1 MHDLEPPT
9 EESNVAVTVGILW
22 AAMIP
27 ALVLV
32 KVAGLADISWG
43 HVILAGAAPSIIG
56 AGGLALFMLTS
67 LLAHH
72 LTGGDD

>member
-9 EESNVAVTVGILW
+9 DESNVAVTVGILW

-56 AGGLALFMLTS
+56 AGGLVLFMLTS
-67 LLAHH
+67 LLAG
-72 LTGGDD
+72 LLVDRDD